1 MTEEASRLR
10 ELLEISRAIASTTDY
25 DECLHLV
32 VQKACALV
40 NAEVCL
46 LLVAEPGRPAVLGA
60 CVGLP
65 PDDVRHLQVVLDE
78 RLNATLRERLGLGP
92 ERALVA
98 VPMILRGDVRGTLVV
113 VKRADPGS
121 ERAVF
126 EQDEGLLSALA
137 DQAAL
142 VLGHKAHL
150 EELEGALAAA
160 HRERQAREETLAA
173 LSAERRWLRAV
184 IEHSPTAVL
193 LVEGTPGARV
203 TANVRAEELFG
214 RKIAHE
220 AGTRQYSRQICAPDG
235 TPLADARTP
244 ATEALR
250 GDVVRRELAIR
261 RADGTLVPVLASAG
275 AIPDEHGGML
285 GAVVL
290 YEDISAI
297 KKLERM
303 REEWTSVVAHDLR
316 QPVHAIS
323 MRAQLLERDAGKSAP
338 KVHQAIEHILK
349 SAKNLSRMIDDLLD
363 SSLLEAQ
370 RLVLVRSPHD
380 VSSLLAEA
388 IERSTAALAGHPVT
402 LHVPGDLPLVDVD
415 SGRIEQVLM
424 NLLGNAARYGAVD
437 RPIEVCA
444 ERRGDGVEISVRN
457 DGAPIDPAVT
467 PHLFERFRR
476 GSKGEGLGLGLYI
489 SRGIVEGHGGK
500 IWVESTPEGRTTFQ
514 FTLPTRASGAI
525 EDSRSRAAPS
535 ERRRSRRPRASRSP

>member
-1 MTEEASRLR
+1 MTDEARRLR
-10 ELLEISRAIASTTDY
+10 ELLEINRAIAITTNY

-32 VQKACALV
+32 VQNACALV
-40 NAEVCL
+40 SAEACL
-46 LLVAEPGRPAVLGA
+46 LLVAEPGGPAMLGA

-65 PDDVRHLQVVLDE
+65 PDDVRDLQVALDE
-78 RLNATLRERLGLGP
+78 RLTATLRERLGLGP
-92 ERALVA
+92 ERMLVA

-113 VKRADPGS
+113 VQRAESGS
-121 ERAVF
+121 EQALSK
-126 EQDEGLLSALA
+126 QDVALLSALA
-137 DQAAL
+137 DQAAI
-142 VLGHKAHL
+142 VLGHKAQL

-160 HRERQAREETLAA
+160 QRERRAREETLAA

-193 LVEGTPGARV
+193 LVEGTSGARV

-214 RKIAHE
+214 RNIAHE
-220 AGTRQYSRQICAPDG
+220 AGTSQYASQLCAPDG
-235 TPLADARTP
+235 TPLPHARIP
-244 ATEALR
+244 SMEALR
-250 GDVVRRELAIR
+250 GQGVRRELAIR

-285 GAVVL
+285 GAVVV
-290 YEDISAI
+290 YEDISTLKDLQRI
-297 KKLERM
+297 

-323 MRAQLLERDAGKSAP
+323 LRARLLDRDVGKSAP
-338 KVHQAIEHILK
+338 KVQQAIEHILK

-370 RLVLVRSPHD
+370 RLVLVREPHD

-388 IERSTAALAGHPVT
+388 IERSTAAIAGHAVT
-402 LHVPGDLPLVDVD
+402 LNVPEDVPPVDVD

-424 NLLGNAARYGAVD
+424 NLLGNAARYGAAD
-437 RPIEVCA
+437 RPIEIRA
-444 ERRGDGVEISVRN
+444 ERRGHGVEISVTN
-457 DGAPIDPAVT
+457 YGAPIDPAIA

-489 SRGIVEGHGGK
+489 TKGIVEGHDGK
-500 IWVESTPEGRTTFQ
+500 IWVESTPEGRTTFH
-514 FTLPTRASGAI
+514 FTLPTRASDALAESSARLG
-525 EDSRSRAAPS
+525 PCGG
-535 ERRRSRRPRASRSP
+535 